1 MDITTETLEM
11 ASMMYMPREG
21 NLEQLFNMFVYLR
34 IKHNSSM
41 VFYPIEP
48 DIEDS
53 QLVSKDCSASAY
65 GEQK

>member
-21 NLEQLFNMFVYLR
+21 NLEQIFNMFVYLR

-41 VFYPIEP
+41 VFDPTDP
-48 DIEDS
+48 DIDNSWFVCEYW
-53 QLVSKDCSASAY
+53 LAIAY
-65 GEQK
+65 GE

>member
-1 MDITTETLEM
+1 
-11 ASMMYMPREG
+11 MYMPREG

-34 IKHNSSM
+34 IKHNISM
-41 VFYPIEP
+41 VFYPTEP

-53 QLVSKDCSASAY
+53 LLVSEDCSASAY